1 MKKKK
6 KLAEAEAEIMGAV
19 WRFRK
24 AFTVREIHSHLYPKG
39 EKAYTTVQTFMNIL
53 VEKGFLKREKIG
65 MVNFYLPR
73 LSRANI
79 AKGETQ
85 SLVSRIFQGSFG
97 ELAQHL
103 VNSGKLSR
111 EELRNLKALIEAKE
125 KKSSGDK

>member
-1 MKKKK
+1 MKKTT

-19 WRFRK
+19 WQFRK
-24 AFTVREIHSHLYPKG
+24 AVTVREIHSRLYPKS

-65 MVNFYLPR
+65 MVNFYSPR
-73 LSRANI
+73 LSRANV
-79 AKGETQ
+79 AKVETQ

-103 VNSGKLSR
+103 VNSGKLSK
-111 EELRNLKALIEAKE
+111 EELLNLKVLIEIKE
-125 KKSSGDK
+125 EKSSGVK